1 MKPHQVR
8 RVRLIHNHLR
18 NWKKKKHKT
27 EENPNEKLGGKQ
39 NEKFKENQN
48 EKMSQ
53 RNRNNSLHSEIYL
66 VPSMCQ
72 I

>member
-1 MKPHQVR
+1 MKPHQ
-8 RVRLIHNHLR
+8 VRLIHNHLR

-27 EENPNEKLGGKQ
+27 EEKRNEKLGEKQ
-39 NEKFKENQN
+39 NEKSEENQN

-53 RNRNNSLHSEIYL
+53 RNRNNPLHSEIYL